1 MSSILTVTQL
11 NKYLKFKLQSD
22 VKLKGVA
29 VKGEVCDLSINY
41 RSGHIYFSVKDEG
54 ALLKCVMF
62 ASSASKLRF
71 EPEDGMNVLAI
82 GNIDIYERGGVYQLI
97 VSQLQPLG
105 AGEAKVGLDQLKKK
119 LAEKGVFDTSKKKM
133 IPLMPRKLAVVTSPT
148 GAAVRDIINVLGR
161 RFPLVRVEI
170 YPAVVQGEAAPKS
183 ISEALKRADRSGA
196 DTIILARGGGSDD
209 ELMAFNTELVT
220 MAVYEC
226 ITPVISAVGHEIDT
240 TLCDY
245 AADMRAPTPS
255 AAAELAVPDISELKG
270 TFDIIRQKLDTA
282 ASSILKEH
290 MNELERLEAELKYLS
305 PERKINESI
314 ALVSGLSER
323 LDKAVY
329 TGLSDKSKEL
339 DSLALQ
345 LAAFDPF
352 GVLERGYTIITK
364 NNTAVTSVK
373 ELTPGDSISV
383 RFSDG
388 QAEADITKVN

>member
-29 VKGEVCDLSINY
+29 VKGEVCDFIINY

-119 LAEKGVFDTSKKKM
+119 LAEKGVFDTSKKKR

-161 RFPLVRVEI
+161 RFPLVRVEV

-183 ISEALKRADRSGA
+183 IAEALKRADRSGA

-220 MAVYEC
+220 LAVYEC
-226 ITPVISAVGHEIDT
+226 VTPVISAVGHEIDT